1 MRCLRKRVYVL
12 FVMLICLIGLIY
24 CLYHRSWIDVI
35 NDGRIYLEVGEKL
48 SNDATQYLDL
58 KFYLPHEKAS
68 ISKSAQIDFGEIE
81 YIDKEENYPAIGEY
95 SIEIIYQDN
104 AYEGVLIVQ
113 DTQPPTLQYQTDIA
127 YKDKNF
133 DLEKWI
139 QVEDNSGAE
148 CQLKIIQSNLQIDKI
163 GNYTVEVE
171 AVDPAGNKVHES
183 LIMNVVDQTAP
194 VVTYDNQIIY
204 VGNTFDPLK
213 GVKAI
218 DDLDG
223 DCTAHIT
230 VSGNVDTQKIG
241 VYPIVYQVSDQAG
254 NQAKVKREVVV
265 ANRSYKIKD
274 VPMIMQNPGYYNGC
288 ESASSTML
296 LQYYGYEMSLSKLV
310 KQVPTIPLQ
319 TKDGKLY
326 GADPNE
332 AFTGSM
338 SREEY
343 GIYCQPMIKVIQKV
357 IENQSGT
364 KKVIDLTGASVDEL
378 FSYIAQDYPVQVW
391 ATASMN
397 DVQYSST
404 KSWYVK
410 TLSGEYT
417 NRKISF
423 PTAEHSLLL
432 VGYDENNV
440 IMNDPLSGVR
450 KYSCKAF
457 EKAYKSMGSQ
467 AFTIVK

>member
-1 MRCLRKRVYVL
+1 MRHLKKRVYVL
-12 FVMLICLIGLIY
+12 PILFVGIIGLIY
-24 CLYHRSWIDVI
+24 CLYHRSHIDVL
-35 NDGRIYLEVGEKL
+35 NNGRIYLEAGEKL
-48 SNDATQYLDL
+48 SHDASEYLNL
-58 KFYLPHEKAS
+58 NFYLPHEKEK
-68 ISKSAQIDFGEIE
+68 ISQSAQILIESIE
-81 YIDKEENYPAIGEY
+81 YMDEESYPAIGEY
-95 SIEIIYQDN
+95 PVKVVYQDDI
-104 AYEGVLIVQ
+104 YECALIVQ
-113 DTQPPTLQYQTDIA
+113 DTQPPTIQYQSDIV

-133 DLEKWI
+133 NLMKWI
-139 QVEDNSGAE
+139 QVDDNSGEE
-148 CQLKIIQSNLQIDKI
+148 CQLKIIKSNLNIDKI
-163 GNYTVEVE
+163 GKYTVEVE
-171 AVDPAGNKVHES
+171 ATDSTGNIAHES
-183 LIMNVVDQTAP
+183 LTLNVVDKTAP
-194 VVTYDNQIIY
+194 VISYGNQLIV

-223 DCTAHIT
+223 DCTANIT
-230 VSGNVDTQKIG
+230 VNGDVDTQKIG

-254 NQAKVKREVVV
+254 NQAKIKREVVV

-296 LQYYGYEMSLSKLV
+296 LQYHDYEMSLSKLV

-338 SREEY
+338 SREGY
-343 GIYCQPMIKVIQKV
+343 GIYCKPMIKVVQKV
-357 IENQSGT
+357 IKNQSGEE
-364 KKVIDLTGASVDEL
+364 KVIDLTGVSVDEL
-378 FSYIAQDYPVQVW
+378 FSYIARDYPVQVW

-397 DVQYSST
+397 DVKYSST
-404 KSWYVK
+404 KKWYVK
-410 TLSGEYT
+410 TISGEYT
-417 NRKISF
+417 NQRISF
-423 PTAEHSLLL
+423 PIAEHSLLL

-450 KYSCKAF
+450 KYSRKAF

-467 AFTIVK
+467 AFTIVE